1 MLYML
6 LTSKNWD
13 CALTLGEVD
22 ADQIVERL
30 LESRGIDTDGKKEDF
45 LSENPSE
52 WHDPFLFVDM
62 RKAVDIIVDSMD
74 KGEKIL
80 VYGDY
85 DADGVTATSILVRY
99 FRSHN
104 CDVDYI
110 VPQRAAHGY
119 GLTDYILEDV
129 LRKAPGLLITV
140 DCGIS
145 NFDTIEKIKEHGI
158 KVIVTDHHMVQDKLP
173 CADAVI
179 CAKRQDNTYPC
190 VDLCGAGVAMKVVEA
205 LGRDKRHKVFPSVWR
220 QVIELS
226 GIATIAD
233 LVPIIGENRT
243 LVKKAFQSMEEPT
256 NIGIRVMN
264 EMLLDSGKKPDEAYI
279 SFVFVPRINAAGR
292 LYDSSDALNLFLNDD
307 KSKVKAAA
315 MALTK
320 QNDERKEIEAKVFEE
335 AKAQIENSNR
345 PEEWLLT
352 NTKGPIVAY
361 GKDWHQGVLGIVAG
375 KLSQHFRRSAIVFTD
390 DGLDTENVKGSSRAY
405 GEFDIYHAIESA
417 SEYCVNFG
425 GHKKAA
431 GLVLK
436 KKEIGKF
443 MRALEEYARNQAD
456 EEDQRDNLKIDAEI
470 PASCITMKIHDALRK
485 LSPFGLGNGKPVFVT
500 RNLFLANIQFMSDG
514 AHIRLDL
521 YDTENDPDMKR
532 VISAVGFGM
541 GNYSSILKVGDRLDI
556 AYTMNVFNLWGNDTL
571 SLHLSDLRPKM
582 PDNIMWER
590 PEILEKLYES
600 GLAPNMIAKLQKGTD
615 PASLIP
621 TSEHYADTYK
631 TIRDM
636 FGVGISI
643 IDSIY
648 LARMICIKTG
658 NEITPFQVLR
668 CLDVFSEAGL
678 IKLGRFS
685 YDRVCLSLS
694 EVKGKANLQ
703 ETVTYKRLNSNV

>member
-1 MLYML
+1 ML

-30 LESRGIDTDGKKEDF
+30 LESRGIDTEGRKEDF

-62 RKAVDIIVDSMD
+62 QKAVDIIVESMD

-119 GLTDYILEDV
+119 GLTDYIIEDV

-264 EMLLDSGKKPDEAYI
+264 EMLLDSGKKPDESYI

-307 KSKVKAAA
+307 RSKVKAAA

-436 KKEIGKF
+436 KKDIGKF
-443 MRALEEYARNQAD
+443 MRALEEYARNQT
-456 EEDQRDNLKIDAEI
+456 EEEEQRDSLKIDAEI

-571 SLHLSDLRPKM
+571 SLHLADLRPKM
-582 PDNIMWER
+582 PDNIMWDR

-615 PASLIP
+615 PASLVP

-636 FGVGISI
+636 FGSGISI

-648 LARMICIKTG
+648 LARMISIKTG

-703 ETVTYKRLNSNV
+703 DTVTYKRLNSNV

>member
-1 MLYML
+1 ML
-6 LTSKNWD
+6 LTSKIWD

-22 ADQIVERL
+22 AEQIVERL
-30 LESRGIDTDGKKEDF
+30 LESRGIVSASDKEDF
-45 LSENPSE
+45 FSENPSQ
-52 WHDPFLFVDM
+52 WHDPFLFADM
-62 RKAVDIIVDSMD
+62 RKAVDIITEAME
-74 KGEKIL
+74 KGKKIL

-129 LRKAPGLLITV
+129 LLKAPGLLITV

-145 NFDTIEKIKEHGI
+145 NFDTIAKIKEQGI
-158 KVIVTDHHMVQDKLP
+158 KVIVTDHHTVQDRLP
-173 CADAVI
+173 DADAVI
-179 CAKRQDNTYPC
+179 CAKRPDNTYPC
-190 VDLCGAGVAMKVVEA
+190 ADLCGAGVAMKLVEA
-205 LGRDKRHKVFPSVWR
+205 MGRDKRFKVYPSVWR

-233 LVPIIGENRT
+233 LVPLVGENRT

-264 EMLLDSGKKPDEAYI
+264 ELLLDNGRKPDESYI

-307 KSKVKAAA
+307 RARVKAAA
-315 MALTK
+315 EALSK
-320 QNDERKEIEAKVFEE
+320 QNDERKAIEARVFEE

-352 NTKGPIVAY
+352 NTRGPIVAY
-361 GKDWHQGVLGIVAG
+361 GKNWHQGVLGIVAG
-375 KLSQHFRRSAIVFTD
+375 KLSQHFRRSTIVFTD
-390 DGLDTENVKGSSRAY
+390 DGLEEENIKGSSRAY

-431 GLVLK
+431 GLVIK
-436 KKEIGKF
+436 KKDIRKF
-443 MRALEEYARNQAD
+443 MCALEEYACKLSDGED
-456 EEDQRDNLKIDAEI
+456 EEDELKADAQI
-470 PASCITMKIHDALRK
+470 PASCITMKVHDELRK
-485 LSPFGLGNGKPVFVT
+485 LSPFGLGNGKPVFIT
-500 RNLFLANIQFMSDG
+500 RDLFLANIQYMSDG

-521 YDTENDPDMKR
+521 YDTKNDPDMKN

-541 GNYSSILKVGDRLDI
+541 GNYASILKAGDRVDI

-571 SLHLSDLRPKM
+571 SLHLCDLKPRM
-582 PDNIMWER
+582 PEGIIWSQ
-590 PEILEKLYES
+590 PETLEKLYRD
-600 GLAPNMIAKLQKGTD
+600 GLAPEQIAKLQKGTGKD
-615 PASLIP
+615 LLIP
-621 TSEHYADTYK
+621 SSEMYADTYK
-631 TIRDM
+631 TIRDV
-636 FGVGISI
+636 FGTGISI
-643 IDSIY
+643 IDSAY
-648 LARMICIKTG
+648 LARMIGIRTG
-658 NEITPFQVLR
+658 DNITPFQVQR

-678 IKLGRFS
+678 IKLGKSSGGRL
-685 YDRVCLSLS
+685 CLSLS
-694 EVKGKANLQ
+694 EVRGKANLQ
-703 ETVTYKRLNSNV
+703 ETATYMRLNGNDR